1 MILYW
6 FLLLVTAAISYGIG
20 SISTMLL
27 ASRYVFKTRLKSLGK
42 GNVWFSNFRRIYGI
56 GGFIK
61 LLIVELVK
69 DLIPILIGGLLLGFR
84 GHADVGRVFAGLC
97 VILGRLYPLFY
108 DFKGCHATVA
118 AAFVSTFADPAAGIA
133 SAVVALAVTLFTRYL
148 SLGAVAGAGVAAL
161 VALLVVE
168 DDLIRNLVFI
178 AMGLVIFRHFPA
190 IVRILAAREPRLS
203 YEEDISY
210 KLDEKF

>member
-6 FLLLVTAAISYGIG
+6 FLLLITAALSYGIG
-20 SISTMLL
+20 SLSTMLL
-27 ASRYVFKTRLKSLGK
+27 ASKYVFRTRLRSLGT

-69 DLIPILIGGLLLGFR
+69 DVIPILIGGLLLGFR
-84 GHADVGRVFAGLC
+84 GHADVGRVFAGFC

-108 DFKGCHATVA
+108 DFKGCHASVA
-118 AAFVSTFADPAAGIA
+118 AAFVCLFADPAAGIA
-133 SAVVALAVTLFTRYL
+133 SAVVALAVTLLTRYL
-148 SLGAVAGAGVAAL
+148 ALGAVAGAGIAAL
-161 VALLVVE
+161 VALLVVD

-178 AMGLVIFRHFPA
+178 SMGLVIFKHIPA
-190 IVRILAAREPRLS
+190 LVRILNAREPRLS

-210 KLDEKF
+210 KLDERF

>member
-1 MILYW
+1 MIIYW
-6 FLLLVTAAISYGIG
+6 FLLLATAAISYGIG
-20 SISTMLL
+20 SLSTMLL
-27 ASRYVFKTRLKSLGK
+27 ASRYVFKTRLKSLGT

-118 AAFVSTFADPAAGIA
+118 AAFVSAFADPAAGIA
-133 SAVVALAVTLFTRYL
+133 SAVVALAVTAFTRYL

-178 AMGLVIFRHFPA
+178 AMGLVIFKHFPA
-190 IVRILAAREPRLS
+190 IVRLLAGREPRLS

>member
-20 SISTMLL
+20 SLSTMLL
-27 ASRYVFKTRLKSLGK
+27 ASRYVFKTRLKSLGT

-118 AAFVSTFADPAAGIA
+118 AVFVSAFADPAAGIA
-133 SAVVALAVTLFTRYL
+133 AAVVALAVAAFTRYL

-178 AMGLVIFRHFPA
+178 AMGLVIFKHFPA
-190 IVRILAAREPRLS
+190 IVRLLAGREPRLS

>member
-1 MILYW
+1 MIIYW
-6 FLLLVTAAISYGIG
+6 FLLLVTAAISYGMG
-20 SISTMLL
+20 SLSTMLL
-27 ASRYVFKTRLKSLGK
+27 ASRYVFKTRLKALGT

-118 AAFVSTFADPAAGIA
+118 AAFVAAFADPAAGA
-133 SAVVALAVTLFTRYL
+133 AAAVVALAVTVFSRYL

-168 DDLIRNLVFI
+168 DDLIRNLIFI
-178 AMGLVIFRHFPA
+178 AMALVIFKHFPA
-190 IVRILAAREPRLS
+190 IVRLLAGREPRLS
-203 YEEDISY
+203 YQEDISY